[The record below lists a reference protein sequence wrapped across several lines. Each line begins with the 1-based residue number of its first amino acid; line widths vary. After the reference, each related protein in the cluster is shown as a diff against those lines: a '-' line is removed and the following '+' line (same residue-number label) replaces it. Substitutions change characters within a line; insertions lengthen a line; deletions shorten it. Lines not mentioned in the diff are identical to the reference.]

1 MILPCILLFL
11 YVIHVLYLNAL
22 NIWQVYENTPHVMY
36 TSYILYVYIYPYV
49 RYVLGQLKH
58 RNVSVGPADVR
69 RELSQLEAQGLIY
82 SGATE
87 DQFNAI

>member
-1 MILPCILLFL
+1 MRIPHMS
-11 YVIHVLYLNAL
+11 YVQLIY
-22 NIWQVYENTPHVMY
+22 YM
-36 TSYILYVYIYPYV
+36 VYIPIRF